1 MCVQSRNNLL
11 CRGPALGGWREDVLE
26 ADSEN
31 EEPTVQPGLGSRA
44 NLQENMHASYFRGIG
59 GKRMPLDIVNAV
71 LSELGP
77 SVLQM
82 SRAKAQ
88 KEGLLKKVG
97 VSQEERA
104 AREEEHRKTIME
116 LAKEFKKGKALDK
129 RVAEALEGLGLATEP
144 VGVSRIQ
151 EYSVARKRPLT
162 RDSEREDNA
171 THRADTLQ
179 REKRRKE
186 NVTLLGSDGKEVNVE
201 ETDLTEA
208 DLEGQAEELERLE
221 RTKKGGGKNVVV
233 ESEEEMEGEEE
244 SMYERLYEQLEKE
257 EREKKKREEQK
268 KGGKD
273 YGGGEGDEA
282 GEESGEEEEGGD
294 GEERE
299 TERGEEEVYH
309 HYDHITRD
317 RAQEEVRGK
326 NAGRF
331 SSEWGLA
338 RLKGDDAAK
347 CVGVAKGYACQR
359 LLNEGVQPGEAG
371 NIVLMK

>member
-31 EEPTVQPGLGSRA
+31 EEPTVRPGLGSTA
-44 NLQENMHASYFRGIG
+44 NLQENMHASYSQEIG

-71 LSELGP
+71 LLELGP

-82 SRAKAQ
+82 PRAKAQ
-88 KEGLLKKVG
+88 KEGLVKKVG

-104 AREEEHRKTIME
+104 AREEEHWKTIVE
-116 LAKEFKKGKALDK
+116 LAKEFNKGKALNT

-144 VGVSRIQ
+144 VGMSRIQ
-151 EYSVARKRPLT
+151 EYSVAGKRPLT
-162 RDSEREDNA
+162 RDSERENNA

-179 REKRRKE
+179 REKRRKD

-208 DLEGQAEELERLE
+208 DLEGQAEELERLK

-268 KGGKD
+268 
-273 YGGGEGDEA
+273 
-282 GEESGEEEEGGD
+282 
-294 GEERE
+294 
-299 TERGEEEVYH
+299 
-309 HYDHITRD
+309 
-317 RAQEEVRGK
+317 
-326 NAGRF
+326 
-331 SSEWGLA
+331 
-338 RLKGDDAAK
+338 
-347 CVGVAKGYACQR
+347 
-359 LLNEGVQPGEAG
+359 
-371 NIVLMK
+371 